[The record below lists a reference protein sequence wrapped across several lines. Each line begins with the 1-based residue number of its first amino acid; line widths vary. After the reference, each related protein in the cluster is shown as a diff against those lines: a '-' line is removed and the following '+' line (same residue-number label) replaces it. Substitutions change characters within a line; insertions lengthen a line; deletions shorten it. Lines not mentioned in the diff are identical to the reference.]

1 MANLKLTQY
10 LVRLKFDDVERVKRS
25 KDATKDAKKTRKRRN
40 PLDPD
45 FDSDEEYGSENG
57 QPSEDGS
64 DIEYDDGK
72 GSSQQALSDGQQQ
85 NDEEFGESEL
95 SELNEDLYGS
105 EQGEEDMEDADV
117 LSESQSEDQKI

>member
-25 KDATKDAKKTRKRRN
+25 KDANKEAKKTRKRRN

-45 FDSDEEYGSENG
+45 FDSEEEYGSENG

-72 GSSQQALSDGQQQ
+72 GSSQEALSDGPQI
-85 NDEEFGESEL
+85 DAEFGESEL

-105 EQGEEDMEDADV
+105 EQGEEDMEDEEDV
-117 LSESQSEDQKI
+117 LSESQSEDP

>member
-25 KDATKDAKKTRKRRN
+25 KDANKDAKKTRKRRN

-45 FDSDEEYGSENG
+45 FDSEEEYGSENG
-57 QPSEDGS
+57 QGSEDGS

-72 GSSQQALSDGQQQ
+72 GSS
-85 NDEEFGESEL
+85 
-95 SELNEDLYGS
+95 
-105 EQGEEDMEDADV
+105 
-117 LSESQSEDQKI
+117 